1 MGRRYHREA
10 LDWPGGTDGGAVTKK
25 IDTEPGPALSHN
37 PFAALA
43 EKRTALPPGQADQKP
58 APKPAA
64 PAKAPPARA
73 VVRMERKGRGGKE
86 VTVVEKLE
94 LKPTELEKWG
104 KELKQSLGCGGAV
117 EGATLIVQGDQRERV
132 KTWLEG
138 RGVKK
143 ISMG

>member
-1 MGRRYHREA
+1 MS
-10 LDWPGGTDGGAVTKK
+10 KK
-25 IDTEPGPALSHN
+25 IDTTEPGPALSHN

-43 EKRTALPPGQADQKP
+43 DKKAGLPPGQAPQSKP
-58 APKPAA
+58 APGVKE
-64 PAKAPPARA
+64 PPARA

-94 LKPTELEKWG
+94 LKPAELEKWG
-104 KELKQSLGCGGAV
+104 KELEQSLGCGGAV
-117 EGATLIVQGDQRERV
+117 EDGALVVQGDQRDRV
-132 KTWLEG
+132 KAWLEG